1 MDSFVSGPL
10 RPVITCGTW
19 GLMTS
24 LPVSFGSRALLWKLA
39 GLVEAIIA
47 VPVAAVFHSF
57 HRTLFQ
63 EANFKEMR
71 PWFTCMWFQVMI
83 CCVQNKYLETNK
95 IDWSINFSVS
105 LFPLRNKNTLK
116 IVTFPLTIQIFF
128 FSILRKINLNWIIQL
143 QFWEKK
149 IWILTILF
157 LYIAI

>member
-57 HRTLFQ
+57 HRTTFSRSKFYRN
-63 EANFKEMR
+63 EAVIYMHVISSDDLLCSE
-71 PWFTCMWFQVMI
+71 
-83 CCVQNKYLETNK
+83 
-95 IDWSINFSVS
+95 
-105 LFPLRNKNTLK
+105 
-116 IVTFPLTIQIFF
+116 
-128 FSILRKINLNWIIQL
+128 
-143 QFWEKK
+143 
-149 IWILTILF
+149 
-157 LYIAI
+157 